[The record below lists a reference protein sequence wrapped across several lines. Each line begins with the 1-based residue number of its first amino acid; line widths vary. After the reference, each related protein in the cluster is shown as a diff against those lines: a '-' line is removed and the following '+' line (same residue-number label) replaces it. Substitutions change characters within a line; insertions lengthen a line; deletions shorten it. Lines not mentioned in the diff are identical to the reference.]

1 MQRTSLS
8 SAALVVSVAVLF
20 SQLSLSL
27 AGSHSPTPMPTTG
40 GLGLQDVDFTRI
52 PVVPANETEINAC
65 CRDDDGSAG
74 TSETLLLTPGNVGR
88 QGACLFDARTAQ
100 AKCGAHACITL
111 DTCLSV
117 LVSFAAIL
125 QSVH

>member
-65 CRDDDGSAG
+65 CRDGDGSAG
-74 TSETLLLTPGNVGR
+74 TSQTLLLTPGNVGR

-100 AKCGAHACITL
+100 AKY
-111 DTCLSV
+111 V
-117 LVSFAAIL
+117 
-125 QSVH
+125 